1 MIELL
6 LLSGSGPCPE
16 RRSDQ
21 NRKRNRNGRNR
32 PSVNDQQPDSAL
44 VSRRSS
50 LHASAGDV
58 ARFQISIVDVAPFE
72 VSAEGIALPQ
82 ISTRDVAPPSRF
94 LGGAFQAYSFDCG
107 WLVGPSSEC
116 PGSPG
121 VDGFGASGINQ
132 ETFNGIVVGVAI
144 IGFFSLAMF
153 IYLCIRAR
161 VQRTKENWVKSLF
174 WKEEMELT
182 LVGLQYSGKTTFVN
196 VIASGQFSEDMIPTV
211 GFNMRKVTKGNVTIK
226 IWDIGGQ
233 PRFRS
238 MWERYCRGVNA
249 IVYMV
254 DAADRDKVE
263 ASRNELHN
271 LLDKPQLQGIP
282 ILVLG
287 NKRDLPNALDEKQLI
302 EKMNLAAIQDREIC
316 CYSISCKEKDNI
328 DITLQWLI
336 QHSKTR
342 RS

>member
-1 MIELL
+1 MDRSSRFDGVRGAGR
-6 LLSGSGPCPE
+6 SGARRTVGPPVSGRPVGAAVGSE
-16 RRSDQ
+16 RGSPAQACRSC
-21 NRKRNRNGRNR
+21 RACRPAGRGGEAESYDRSLGFLAPAAAAAAAASACLPVCVPVSVPVRVASRGR
-32 PSVNDQQPDSAL
+32 PS
-44 VSRRSS
+44 RWR
-50 LHASAGDV
+50 AGSV
-58 ARFQISIVDVAPFE
+58 
-72 VSAEGIALPQ
+72 
-82 ISTRDVAPPSRF
+82 
-94 LGGAFQAYSFDCG
+94 
-107 WLVGPSSEC
+107 
-116 PGSPG
+116 
-121 VDGFGASGINQ
+121 
-132 ETFNGIVVGVAI
+132 
-144 IGFFSLAMF
+144 SLAWKPPAPAIMLALISRLLDWF
-153 IYLCIRAR
+153 R
-161 VQRTKENWVKSLF
+161 SLF

-254 DAADRDKVE
+254 DAADREKIE

-282 ILVLG
+282 VLVLG

-302 EKMNLAAIQDREIC
+302 EKMNLSAIQDREIC

-336 QHSKTR
+336 QHSKSR

>member
-1 MIELL
+1 MLALINRLL
-6 LLSGSGPCPE
+6 DWF
-16 RRSDQ
+16 R
-21 NRKRNRNGRNR
+21 
-32 PSVNDQQPDSAL
+32 
-44 VSRRSS
+44 
-50 LHASAGDV
+50 
-58 ARFQISIVDVAPFE
+58 
-72 VSAEGIALPQ
+72 
-82 ISTRDVAPPSRF
+82 
-94 LGGAFQAYSFDCG
+94 
-107 WLVGPSSEC
+107 
-116 PGSPG
+116 
-121 VDGFGASGINQ
+121 
-132 ETFNGIVVGVAI
+132 
-144 IGFFSLAMF
+144 
-153 IYLCIRAR
+153 
-161 VQRTKENWVKSLF
+161 SLF

-254 DAADRDKVE
+254 DAADREKIE

-282 ILVLG
+282 VRTSYLLCFVHCFY
-287 NKRDLPNALDEKQLI
+287 R
-302 EKMNLAAIQDREIC
+302 NLSAIQDREIC
-316 CYSISCKEKDNI
+316 CYSVSCKEKDNI

-336 QHSKTR
+336 QHSKSR